1 MKYLKGILISGI
13 FIALT
18 IAFAR
23 DAGTPSEHGFDFSN
37 LDRTANACV
46 DFDQFANGGWKAK
59 HPIPA
64 AYPTWGSFS
73 LLAEHNRDV
82 LHEILDETAKN
93 AASAAPGSNEQKVG
107 DFYATC
113 MDTSAIDAAGI
124 KPLQPELD
132 RIAAIHDKASLQD
145 EFVHLQSLGVRAPFL
160 VDSTQDFK
168 DATKVTGEIDQRGL
182 GLPDRDYYS
191 KEDDKSKETRTKY
204 VAHVQ
209 KMFEL
214 MGDSPDVA
222 ASESQTVMN
231 METALAKASMTRV
244 ERREPANVYHLMTVS
259 QIKQLAPNLDWD
271 GYFQATGLAGKGDIN
286 VTAPDFFKELNRQL
300 ADVSIEEWR
309 IYLRWHL
316 INATASSLS
325 QPFVD
330 EDFNF
335 KGKALQG
342 TQENLERWKRCVR
355 YTDNALGEAL
365 GQVYVK
371 KAFTPEAKAHAL
383 EMVHNLEAALKDDL
397 TTLPWMG
404 DATRQQA
411 MGKLQ
416 AFAEKIGYP
425 DKWRDYSK
433 LSIDRG
439 PYVMNVLR
447 ADAFEFNRDLGKV
460 GKPLDRTEWG
470 MTPPTVNAYYNPQ
483 LNEIVFPA
491 GILQPPFYDPL
502 ADDAYN
508 YGAMGA
514 VIGHE
519 MTHGFD
525 DQGAQ
530 FDKDGNLKNWW
541 TPKDE
546 ANFKARAACVTNQ
559 FDGFEVEK
567 GLHENGKLVTG
578 ESIADLGGLTV
589 AMAAYQKSLAGRPRP
604 PEIEGFTPEQRF
616 FLGYAHVWANNMRPE
631 YARLL
636 TNVDPHPLPHFRVN
650 GPLSNMPAFAKAYK
664 CKPDD
669 PMVRSEK
676 DRCQIW

>member
-1 MKYLKGILISGI
+1 MKYLKYVAAVGVFLM
-13 FIALT
+13 FTL
-18 IAFAR
+18 AFAL
-23 DAGTPSEHGFDFSN
+23 DAGTKSEHGFDFSN
-37 LDRTANACV
+37 LDRTVSACT

-59 HPIPA
+59 NSIPA
-64 AYPTWGSFS
+64 AYPSWGSFNQ
-73 LLAEHNRDV
+73 LAEHNRDV
-82 LHEILDETAKN
+82 LHAILEETAKETN
-93 AASAAPGSNEQKVG
+93 AAPGSNEQKVG
-107 DFYATC
+107 DFYAAC
-113 MDTSAIDAAGI
+113 MDTSKIDADGI
-124 KPLQPELD
+124 KPLQPEFD
-132 RIAAIHDKASLQD
+132 RIAAVHDRASLQD

-182 GLPDRDYYS
+182 GLPDRDYYT
-191 KEDDKSKETRTKY
+191 KDDDKSKDTRVKY

-214 MGDSPDVA
+214 LGDNPDTA
-222 ASESQTVMN
+222 AAESKTVMD

-244 ERREPANVYHLMTVS
+244 ERREPKNVYHLMTVD
-259 QIKQLAPNLDWD
+259 QIKTLVPNLDWD
-271 GYFQATGLAGKGDIN
+271 GYLQSAGLAGKGDIN
-286 VTAPDFFKELNRQL
+286 VTSPDFFKELNRQI
-300 ADVSIEEWR
+300 AEVSIADWKT
-309 IYLRWHL
+309 YLRWHL
-316 INATASSLS
+316 INSTASSLS

-335 KGKALQG
+335 KGKVLQG
-342 TQENLERWKRCVR
+342 TKENLERWKRCVR
-355 YTDNALGEAL
+355 YTDGALGEAL

-371 KAFTPEAKAHAL
+371 KTFTPEAKAHAL
-383 EMVHNLEAALKDDL
+383 QMVHNLEAALQDDL
-397 TTLPWMG
+397 TTLPWMS
-404 DATRQQA
+404 DATRKQA
-411 MGKLQ
+411 IGKLH

-447 ADAFEFNRDLGKV
+447 ADNFEFNRDLAKV

-541 TPKDE
+541 TPEDKKNFDE
-546 ANFKARAACVTNQ
+546 RTACVTHQ

-578 ESIADLGGLTV
+578 ESVADLGGLTV
-589 AMAAYQKSLAGRPRP
+589 ALAAYHKSLEGKPKP
-604 PEIEGFTPEQRF
+604 SDIEGFTPDQRF
-616 FLGYAHVWANNMRPE
+616 FLGYAHVWAGNIRPE

-636 TNVDPHPLPHFRVN
+636 TNLDPHPLPHFRVN

-669 PMVRSEK
+669 PMVRPEK

>member
-1 MKYLKGILISGI
+1 MKYLKASLLAGILLA
-13 FIALT
+13 FTL
-18 IAFAR
+18 AFAS
-23 DAGTPSEHGFDFSN
+23 DAGPTVEHGFDFSD

-59 HPIPA
+59 HTIPA
-64 AYPTWGSFS
+64 AYPSWGSFNI
-73 LLAEHNRDV
+73 LAEHNRDV
-82 LHEILDETAKN
+82 LHEILDDTAKK
-93 AASAAPGSNEQKVG
+93 AAKAAPGSNDQKVG

-113 MDTSAIDAAGI
+113 MDTSRIDADGI
-124 KPLQPELD
+124 KPLQPELN
-132 RIAAIHDKASLQD
+132 RIAAIRDRASLQN
-145 EFVHLQSLGVRAPFL
+145 EIVHLQSLGVRAPFL

-182 GLPDRDYYS
+182 GLPDRDYYT
-191 KEDDKSKETRTKY
+191 KDDDKSKETRTKY

-222 ASESQTVMN
+222 ASESQTVMA

-244 ERREPANVYHLMTVS
+244 ERRDPANDYHPMPAS
-259 QIKQLAPNLDWD
+259 QIKELAPNFDWD
-271 GYFQATGLAGKGDIN
+271 SYFQATGIAGKGDIN
-286 VTAPDFFKELNRQL
+286 VTAPDFFKELSKQL
-300 ADVSIEEWR
+300 NDASIEDWR
-309 IYLRWHL
+309 VYLRWHL
-316 INATASSLS
+316 INATAASLS

-330 EDFNF
+330 EDFEF
-335 KGKALQG
+335 KGKTLQG
-342 TQENLERWKRCVR
+342 TKENLERWKRCVR
-355 YTDNALGEAL
+355 YTDNALGEAM

-371 KAFTPEAKAHAL
+371 RAFTPQAKAHAL

-397 TTLPWMG
+397 TTLPWMS
-404 DATRQQA
+404 DATRAQA
-411 MGKLQ
+411 IGKLE

-433 LSIDRG
+433 LKIDRG
-439 PYVMNVLR
+439 PYVLNVLR
-447 ADAFEFNRDLGKV
+447 GHTFEFNRDLAKV

-525 DQGAQ
+525 DQGSK
-530 FDKDGNLKNWW
+530 FDKRGNMKDWW
-541 TPKDE
+541 TKEDE
-546 ANFKARAACVTNQ
+546 EKFKARAACVTNQ

-589 AMAAYQKSLAGRPRP
+589 ALAAYEKSLQGKPKP

-616 FLGYAHVWANNMRPE
+616 FLGYAHVWAGNMRPE
-631 YARLL
+631 YMRLL
-636 TNVDPHPLPHFRVN
+636 TNLDPHPLPHFRVN

-664 CKPDD
+664 CKPGD
-669 PMVRSEK
+669 PMVRPEK